1 MAGGWGQEVWRLA
14 GALAVCIVLGL
25 ITGHVREFLIAGMAG
40 GVAWHLYNTY
50 RLLEWLSAPDGLG
63 DREAGGV
70 WGEIYYR
77 VSQLQRRNRKRKRK
91 LGKMLQQ
98 FRASAEAMP
107 DAAVA
112 LGNHWEILWFNDAA
126 TRLLGLR
133 QLQDTGRSLLNL
145 LRAPEF
151 HAYVHAGKF
160 DRSLEISAPGS
171 TGEKLAVRIIPHA
184 GNQRLLLAQDV
195 TERYRL
201 ERVRKDF
208 VANASHELR
217 TPLTVIGGFVE
228 HMRHEGTECATRWA
242 RPLALMEQQTA
253 RMQRIIEDLL
263 LLSGLESGQA
273 VNRIEEV
280 DVGAMIGD
288 LVDEAAAAAGPDAP
302 EIAADARSEA
312 AILGDPQFLRSAFSN
327 LLMNAV
333 QHTPAVGRVEI
344 RWWADASKGVFEVQ
358 DTGEGIPAEH
368 LPRLTE
374 RFYRVDVARSRRRGG
389 TGLGLAIVKHVL
401 QHHEARLEIESTVG
415 VGSTFRCVFPAARL
429 AVSDNEDGGRDAIG
443 VPERG

>member
-1 MAGGWGQEVWRLA
+1 VEGRLSEEIWRLV
-14 GALAVCIVLGL
+14 GVLAVCGLLGL
-25 ITGHVREFLIAGMAG
+25 LTGHLRDFLILGLVAA
-40 GVAWHLYNTY
+40 VAWHLYNTH
-50 RLLEWLSAPDGLG
+50 RLLRWLSTSEGFAAVH
-63 DREAGGV
+63 AGGI
-70 WGEIYYR
+70 WGEIYHR

-91 LGKMLQQ
+91 LGKMLAQ

-112 LGNHWEILWFNDAA
+112 LGPNWEILWFNDAA

-133 QLQDTGRSLLNL
+133 QLQDAGRSVLNL

-151 HAYVHAGKF
+151 HAYVHAGHF
-160 DRSLEISAPGS
+160 DHSLEISAPG
-171 TGEKLAVRIIPHA
+171 GAGQKLALRIIPHA

-201 ERVRKDF
+201 ERIRKDF

-228 HMRHEGTECATRWA
+228 HMRHEGTECAGRWA
-242 RPLALMEQQTA
+242 RPLALMEQQTL

-263 LLSGLESGQA
+263 LLSGLESGLTG
-273 VNRIEEV
+273 NRSEEV
-280 DVGAMIGD
+280 DVGGMIEEM
-288 LVDEAAAAAGPDAP
+288 VDEAMVAAGPDGP
-302 EIAADARSEA
+302 EITSDAPSDARV
-312 AILGDPQFLRSAFSN
+312 LGDPQHLRSAFSN
-327 LLMNAV
+327 LVMNAV
-333 QHTPAVGRVEI
+333 QHTPSGGAI
-344 RWWADASKGVFEVQ
+344 RIGWRLQEGGQGVFEVQ
-358 DTGEGIPAEH
+358 DTGEGIPPEH

-401 QHHEARLEIESTVG
+401 QNHEARLEIESEVG
-415 VGSTFRCVFPAARL
+415 AGSTFRCVFPSARL
-429 AVSDNEDGGRDAIG
+429 VVADNEDVGRVA
-443 VPERG
+443 VE

>member
-1 MAGGWGQEVWRLA
+1 VAGRWGEEVWRLA
-14 GALAVCIVLGL
+14 GVLAVCVVFGL
-25 ITGHVREFLIAGMAG
+25 LTGHVRDFVILGLAG
-40 GVAWHLYNTY
+40 GIAWHLYNTQ
-50 RLLEWLSAPDGLG
+50 RFLRWLNAPDSLG

-91 LGKMLQQ
+91 LGKMLAQ

-126 TRLLGLR
+126 SRLLGLR
-133 QLQDTGRSLLNL
+133 QLPDTGRSVLNL

-151 HAYVHAGKF
+151 HAYVHAGNF
-160 DRSLEISAPGS
+160 DHSLEIGAPGG
-171 TGEKLAVRIIPHA
+171 TGQKLAVRIIPHA

-201 ERVRKDF
+201 ERIRKDF

-263 LLSGLESGQA
+263 LLSGLESGQGG
-273 VNRIEEV
+273 VRTEEV
-280 DVGAMIGD
+280 DVGGLIDD
-288 LVDEAAAAAGPDAP
+288 LVEEATAAAGPDAP
-302 EIAADARSEA
+302 EITADARSEA
-312 AILGDPQFLRSAFSN
+312 RVLGDAQHLRSAFSN
-327 LLMNAV
+327 LVMNAV
-333 QHTPAVGRVEI
+333 QHTPADGRIEI
-344 RWWADASKGVFEVQ
+344 RWRADSEGGLFEVQ

-401 QHHEARLEIESTVG
+401 QKHDARLDIESVVG
-415 VGSTFRCVFPAARL
+415 VGSTFRCAFPPSRL
-429 AVSDNEDGGRDAIG
+429 VVADNEDDGRDPAG
-443 VPERG
+443 